1 MPSRLTQTWGS
12 ESITTG
18 LENGPQDCR
27 VDGVVLLPLF
37 LLLASA
43 TLRTLLRNLGGG
55 VRGGTAPW
63 EVKLRPTALRPL
75 AGDLS
80 SL

>member
-27 VDGVVLLPLF
+27 VDGVSAVI
-37 LLLASA
+37 LAFSFGHFEDVA
-43 TLRTLLRNLGGG
+43 EESGG

>member
-12 ESITTG
+12 ESITAG

-27 VDGVVLLPLF
+27 VDGVSAVI
-37 LLLASA
+37 LAFSFGHFEDVA
-43 TLRTLLRNLGGG
+43 EESGGG
-55 VRGGTAPW
+55 VCGGTAPW